1 MKQRLLILVQTP
13 DLRNVGSFK
22 ELYRNQLMID
32 DSLDFDFH
40 TVLSSLKILYP
51 GNYIIISFKIS

>member
-1 MKQRLLILVQTP
+1 MKQRLLILVETP

-32 DSLDFDFH
+32 DSLDFDFR

-51 GNYIIISFKIS
+51 GNDIFYFV